1 MYIMPKKKKRNVV
14 VVNKKKKPLVK
25 ITINTVSKK
34 RVPLIKTKRGIKVI
48 PRTSPIKNKSE
59 NWLQKSK
66 LISSVLET
74 SSNPIAK
81 IGLHF
86 ARSHGYGRRRIYG
99 GSTRRINQPS
109 DNVTIKK
116 PSWGSKARNVM
127 SKYGKYAIPLAMAAM
142 VASRGVRHYEMPYAG
157 DALRAQ
163 YERF

>member
-1 MYIMPKKKKRNVV
+1 MPKKKRRNVV

-25 ITINTVSKK
+25 IIINPSTKK
-34 RVPLIKTKRGIKVI
+34 KLPIIRTKKGVKVI
-48 PRTSPIKNKSE
+48 SKNNVIKNKSE

-66 LISSVLET
+66 LISSVLGT

-86 ARSHGYGRRRIYG
+86 AQSHGYGRRRIYG

-109 DNVTIKK
+109 DIVPIKK

-127 SKYGKYAIPLAMAAM
+127 SKYGKYAIPIAMAAM
-142 VASRGVRHYEMPYAG
+142 VASRGTKHHEIPYAG